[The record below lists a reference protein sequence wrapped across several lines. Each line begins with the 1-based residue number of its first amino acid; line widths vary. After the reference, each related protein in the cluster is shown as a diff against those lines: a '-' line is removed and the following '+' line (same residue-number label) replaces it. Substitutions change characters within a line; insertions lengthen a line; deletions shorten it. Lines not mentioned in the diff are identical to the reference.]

1 MRKRLR
7 LLKLISALA
16 IAALALGFVAFAFAV
31 SRAEVDDVP
40 AADGMVVLTGIEQ
53 RIRQAGELMKRA
65 KAKRLLISG
74 ANPIT
79 SRDELR
85 RQSGL
90 DKTEFDCCVDVGYE
104 AQDTIGNAEETRA
117 WAEAH
122 KFHSLIV
129 VTSSYHMPRSLAE
142 LGRALP
148 EATLIPFPVAPK
160 PWHPASVA
168 ALARRSRTLLA
179 EYVKFLPSAARF
191 GIARLIRTIDTWV
204 GSPPAQRLH

>member
-1 MRKRLR
+1 MSKRLR
-7 LLKLISALA
+7 LFKLVSALV
-16 IAALALGFVAFAFAV
+16 IVALALGFVAFAFAV

-90 DKTEFDCCVDVGYE
+90 DKSAFDCCVDVGYE

-117 WAEAH
+117 WVEEH
-122 KFHSLIV
+122 GFHSLIV

-148 EATLIPFPVAPK
+148 DARLVPFPVAPK
-160 PWHPASVA
+160 HWHPTSIA
-168 ALARRSRTLLA
+168 ALARRARTLVA

-191 GIARLIRTIDTWV
+191 GFARLMRTIDTWD
-204 GSPPAQRLH
+204 GSPPARRAH